1 MSNLKRKAAV
11 DLRCANCGLLIAKG
25 ARFCN
30 GCGALLASVKEILDG
45 IKKDIRERRLDEAA
59 KKLDAA
65 RKSIDDDNFF
75 SIRGDIDFLS
85 GDFASAEKNYLSI
98 TAEKRPWCAA
108 LNLGLIAIQT
118 GRPKEAAAYLASVKP
133 TRKNIGDS
141 PVYGEKYRDIKS
153 LNVDVALYLGVI
165 NKSEGRMREA
175 AEFFEKAGRLGAP
188 AGIINANL
196 GDIYFKQDNY
206 DKAISFYEA
215 AIRESDDHLQKSSL
229 YNDLGLAYFRKG
241 LSQEAIESLKQ
252 ALILNPENKNAVY
265 NLGVIYVKSGFQE
278 KIKDDYKEFLK
289 RDDGVEIVYNL
300 TRSMMD
306 AAKKEADKVESIDFI
321 GEDASIKKVKAMLV
335 KAAETDSTVFIQ
347 GENGT
352 GKELAARAIHK
363 LSRRNEGPF
372 VVVNCAALP
381 ETLLESELF
390 GYEKG
395 AFTGAVKDRTGRF
408 ESADG
413 GTVFLDEI
421 GDITPAMQ
429 VKLLRFVQNRE
440 FERIGGNKTRKA
452 DVRIITATNRDIKKL
467 VSEGLFREDLFYRL
481 YVLPVIMPPLRERGS
496 DIIQLARHFLNYFA
510 MKYKKPFKDFEKDAL
525 SAMMGCSWPGNVRQL
540 ENMIER
546 IVMLYDGPKVRL
558 EWLPEEVRVDMR
570 QAGKAEGS
578 SEYERQKVL
587 RALQDAKYRKGEAAK
602 ALGISRVALW
612 KKLKKLGLEK

>member
-1 MSNLKRKAAV
+1 M
-11 DLRCANCGLLIAKG
+11 
-25 ARFCN
+25 
-30 GCGALLASVKEILDG
+30 DG

-525 SAMMGCSWPGNVRQL
+525 SAMMGCSWP
-540 ENMIER
+540 
-546 IVMLYDGPKVRL
+546 
-558 EWLPEEVRVDMR
+558 
-570 QAGKAEGS
+570 
-578 SEYERQKVL
+578 
-587 RALQDAKYRKGEAAK
+587 
-602 ALGISRVALW
+602 
-612 KKLKKLGLEK
+612 